1 MTYYTIKVLMRTYKI
16 YNYSWDFIRSK
27 YKKSLKILENLIHIF
42 ALKIKYFQNTNDATN
57 VLIISRIIGIDII
70 VIKY

>member
-1 MTYYTIKVLMRTYKI
+1 MRFYTTKI
-16 YNYSWDFIRSK
+16 
-27 YKKSLKILENLIHIF
+27 KKSLKIPENLIHIY